1 MAEITI
7 HAWGKVATV
16 TYPDELESTGPA
28 AFVELADPD
37 EIHAG
42 MSAEEY
48 AIGQVVRFVSET
60 MKAAAAKGIRDTNA
74 AAMLALDEQTS
85 QITVEVE

>member
-1 MAEITI
+1 MAEIVI

-16 TYPDELESTGPA
+16 TYPDALETQGPA

-37 EIHAG
+37 DIPDG
-42 MSAEEY
+42 TTAEEY

-60 MKAAAAKGIRDTNA
+60 MKAAASKAVRDA
-74 AAMLALDEQTS
+74 AADSLADLVAQTD
-85 QITVEVE
+85 QITVEVV

>member
-1 MAEITI
+1 
-7 HAWGKVATV
+7 
-16 TYPDELESTGPA
+16 
-28 AFVELADPD
+28 
-37 EIHAG
+37 

-74 AAMLALDEQTS
+74 ELMLALDEQTS